1 MLSGMQNFT
10 NAQTKYFR
18 REEYLP
24 VNTTIE
30 LDDREFRVDS
40 VDFGNGTVSLQDMT
54 LAKEA
59 RYPIF
64 RTEQLEYIRH
74 LYEQADVPMEEA
86 VEITVFTAL
95 HNAGVAY
102 EDFSPEQMDVIYS
115 VAEAGGE
122 LEELLNPDFPPEQ
135 MWNICR
141 GLKIS
146 SPTKT

>member
-1 MLSGMQNFT
+1 
-10 NAQTKYFR
+10 
-18 REEYLP
+18 
-24 VNTTIE
+24 
-30 LDDREFRVDS
+30 
-40 VDFGNGTVSLQDMT
+40 MT

-64 RTEQLEYIRH
+64 RTEPLEYIRH

-122 LEELLNPDFPPEQ
+122 LEELLNPNFPPEQ
-135 MWNICR
+135 MQLIADVQNR
-141 GLKIS
+141 TDAIS
-146 SPTKT
+146 RAAAEEALEPLTQQPMTPAEAAQSSAGQWSRNRTACTAQTETY

>member
-1 MLSGMQNFT
+1 
-10 NAQTKYFR
+10 
-18 REEYLP
+18 
-24 VNTTIE
+24 
-30 LDDREFRVDS
+30 
-40 VDFGNGTVSLQDMT
+40 MT

-64 RTEQLEYIRH
+64 RTEPLEYIRH

-115 VAEAGGE
+115 VAESGGE
-122 LEELLNPDFPPEQ
+122 LENLLNSDFPPEQ
-135 MWNICR
+135 MQLIADVQNR
-141 GLKIS
+141 TDAIS
-146 SPTKT
+146 LSLIHI